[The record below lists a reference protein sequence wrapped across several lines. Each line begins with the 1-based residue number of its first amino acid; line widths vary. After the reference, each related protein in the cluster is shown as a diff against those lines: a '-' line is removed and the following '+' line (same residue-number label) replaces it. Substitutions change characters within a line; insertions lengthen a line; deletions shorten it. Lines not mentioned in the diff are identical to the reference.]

1 MVLKLQVMA
10 ASGKNV
16 TIMKEKLVGL
26 INQVQDCGYD
36 MTGVVEMNYIEN
48 DTLADY
54 LLANG
59 VVVQDHTEISDE
71 SLKKLRNASLAVLHE
86 EPTIEVVQ
94 EWISVA
100 EKLPNYFEHVLIN
113 VPRDKPFATVHEAYL
128 RKDGLWNTGLYRY
141 NKEDVTHWMP
151 LPQPPVDMS
160 RMFENVSADDL
171 RAYREKTKPPKGE

>member
-1 MVLKLQVMA
+1 MVLKLQVMV
-10 ASGKNV
+10 ASGKNII
-16 TIMKEKLVGL
+16 IMKEKLTGL
-26 INQVQDCGYD
+26 INKVQDCGYD

-59 VVVQDHTEISDE
+59 VI
-71 SLKKLRNASLAVLHE
+71 
-86 EPTIEVVQ
+86 VQ
-94 EWISVA
+94 EWISV
-100 EKLPNYFEHVLIN
+100 KDRLPNYFEHVLIN

-151 LPQPPVDMS
+151 LPQPP
-160 RMFENVSADDL
+160 
-171 RAYREKTKPPKGE
+171 KGE